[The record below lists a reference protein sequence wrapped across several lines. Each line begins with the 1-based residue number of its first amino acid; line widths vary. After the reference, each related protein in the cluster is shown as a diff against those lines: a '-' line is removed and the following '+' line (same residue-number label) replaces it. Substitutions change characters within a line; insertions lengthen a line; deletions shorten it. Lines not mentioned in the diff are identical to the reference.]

1 MNPRHGKPRQ
11 MNRETWIGLLGCADP
26 ADLESALKELN
37 MGSDYALIT
46 GPETGMLM
54 VQAKADGSNSRF
66 NLGELTVSKCILEIK
81 GKYIGTGWVMGSNHR
96 HAELAALFDGLLQ
109 DPAHHDRLM
118 ETLMPRLEEKQRI
131 KTKALIKEAS
141 DTKVEFFT
149 LKRGE

>member
-1 MNPRHGKPRQ
+1 MK
-11 MNRETWIGLLGCADP
+11 MNRESWIGLLAGADP
-26 ADLESALKELN
+26 ADLESALEELN
-37 MGSDYALIT
+37 TGWDYALIA

-66 NLGELTVSKCILEIK
+66 NLGELTVSKCILEIQ
-81 GKYIGTGWVMGSNHR
+81 GKYLGTGWVMGSDLR

-109 DPAHHDRLM
+109 DPAHHDQLM
-118 ETLMPRLEEKQRI
+118 ETLVPRLEEKQRM
-131 KTKALIKEAS
+131 KTKALLKDAS